1 MNRCRLAF
9 RGRSTSQPTTTFMS
23 PSSIHHLHAE
33 LAVAELCSD
42 ITHAVSHSSSAAA
55 APGVAELVAS
65 AASNGDVGRLP
76 ALRVQA
82 VEKDGCWFAL
92 DSAQLELCRRLE
104 RGGVCRQVRVDVVP
118 CRELPANVRNLIKPP
133 PHPAATTAAASGNT
147 ATTPQT
153 SATTSSTL
161 ACSVTSSQTAIASA
175 AASDAH
181 LSTRTSSKYLAITDR
196 SVCHPPLAPSLLRG
210 RRP

>member
-33 LAVAELCSD
+33 LAVAGLCSD
-42 ITHAVSHSSSAAA
+42 LTQAVSSTRD
-55 APGVAELVAS
+55 VATT
-65 AASNGDVGRLP
+65 P
-76 ALRVQA
+76 RVQA

-118 CRELPANVRNLIKPP
+118 CRELPVNVRNLIKPP
-133 PHPAATTAAASGNT
+133 PRLTTTTSTAADSVSAAATT
-147 ATTPQT
+147 P
-153 SATTSSTL
+153 ATTSSTL
-161 ACSVTSSQTAIASA
+161 TTCPVTSSQTATS
-175 AASDAH
+175 SVP
-181 LSTRTSSKYLAITDR
+181 TRTASK
-196 SVCHPPLAPSLLRG
+196 
-210 RRP
+210 